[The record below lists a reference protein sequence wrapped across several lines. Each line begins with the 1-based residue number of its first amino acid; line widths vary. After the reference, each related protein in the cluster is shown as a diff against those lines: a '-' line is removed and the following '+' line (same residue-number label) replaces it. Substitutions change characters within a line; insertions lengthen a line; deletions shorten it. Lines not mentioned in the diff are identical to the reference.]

1 MKNIIK
7 IIVLGVLVATSLML
21 CATAACTHSY
31 TSKIE
36 TPAMP
41 LKEGVKKYTC
51 SMCGDTYNESIP
63 ATKKIKV
70 LAIGNSFSSD
80 ATEYLWNI
88 AKDGGVTTIVIGNL
102 YIGGCSLDKH
112 ADKIKNAAADYTY
125 YKNTDGT
132 WTKTAST
139 SVQTALKDEA
149 WDIITVQ
156 QSSPVSGVPSSYS
169 NLTYIL
175 NFLKEKEPNAKIY
188 FHMTWAFQ
196 KDSTHSG
203 FPTYGRNQTKMYNAI
218 QSTLDSEVKTKKSIS
233 GIVPVGTAIQNLRS
247 SYVGDILTRDGY
259 HLSYDFGRYTAA
271 LTWFAYFTGASPSKV
286 DWVPSNYKALLS
298 SNLPVIQEAVSNA
311 IKTPYSV
318 TKAKITNPGGAK
330 DGDVIKELGYNIKN
344 YNSIPCVYLKHS
356 YYNSTTSTHL
366 YTKYNSDAA
375 NLVNFISTK
384 KFTKKELPVGSII
397 IIDSGFRY
405 RPDKWNGDELTT
417 KRPALVYDTAVV
429 IDSKW
434 WGSYTLAGLNFA
446 AEPVREMTNADIKHF
461 RIYVPKNPDLL
472 MPITADTNGDGE
484 VNIKD
489 AMLTLNGFLN
499 KKGIASDLNDD
510 CKITLIDIVKL
521 LKSMVK

>member
-1 MKNIIK
+1 MKKVLIFLFVALAA
-7 IIVLGVLVATSLML
+7 IVLAFSAM
-21 CATAACTHSY
+21 AACTHSY
-31 TSKIE
+31 TSKVQ

-41 LKEGVKKYTC
+41 LKAGVKEFTC
-51 SMCGDTYNESIP
+51 SKCGDTYTESIP
-63 ATKKIKV
+63 ATKKLKV

-80 ATEYLWNI
+80 ATEYLWDI

-125 YKNTDGT
+125 YKNTNGT

-169 NLTYIL
+169 QLSYIL
-175 NFLKEKEPNAKIY
+175 NFIKENEPNAKIY

-203 FPTYGRNQTKMYNAI
+203 FPTYDRNQTKMYNAI
-218 QSTLDSEVKTKKSIS
+218 QSTLDSEVKTKKQIS
-233 GIVPVGTAIQNLRS
+233 GIIPVGTAIQNLRS

-259 HLSYDFGRYTAA
+259 HLSYDYGRYTAA

-286 DWVPSNYKALLS
+286 DWIPSNQNSILS
-298 SNLPVIQEAVSNA
+298 GNLPVIHEAVSNA
-311 IKTPYSV
+311 IKTPYAV
-318 TKAKITNPGGAK
+318 TKATVTNPGGAK
-330 DGDVIKELGYNIKN
+330 DGDIIKSLGYNIKN

-384 KFTKKELPVGSII
+384 KYTKKELPVGSII

-405 RPDKWNGDELTT
+405 RPDKWNGDALTT

-429 IDSKW
+429 IDDAW

-472 MPITADTNGDGE
+472 LLIGPDTNKDGKVNVKDVLLTLNAMFTQKGTASDINGDG
-484 VNIKD
+484 K
-489 AMLTLNGFLN
+489 
-499 KKGIASDLNDD
+499 IALLDVV
-510 CKITLIDIVKL
+510 KI
-521 LKSMVK
+521 LKSMV